1 MRKIPTYLVSVFL
14 VITLWRVAVFA
25 SEAMGA
31 GWLGWPFALGL
42 GVAVYTCA
50 YFTREHMTI
59 KEGQDEDRRS
69 KNARQAAATSLVIF
83 TLVDGL
89 FNLSEVLRTLPQ
101 NSQTVVVIGAW
112 VYGVFPTLA
121 AALLGIL
128 QGYVDRL
135 PTPPQRA
142 KTSKVDLLL
151 DLLVQR
157 FEQMLQSPQSVIA
170 TPFAPDVPMLQK
182 EIGELRAKCECG
194 WQSART
200 YETPRG
206 ATNALNAHK
215 RKCVGVK

>member
-1 MRKIPTYLVSVFL
+1 MRKVPTYLVSVFL
-14 VITLWRVAVFA
+14 VITLWRVAIFA

-69 KNARQAAATSLVIF
+69 KNARQAAAISLVIF

-89 FNLSEVLRTLPQ
+89 FNLSEVLRTLPVD
-101 NSQTVVVIGAW
+101 SKTVVVIGAW
-112 VYGVFPTLA
+112 VYGAFPTLA
-121 AALLGIL
+121 AAMLGIL
-128 QGYVDRL
+128 QGYIDRL
-135 PTPPQRA
+135 PAPPHRA
-142 KTSKVDLLL
+142 KTSKLDILL

-157 FEQMLQSPQSVIA
+157 FEQMLESPQQAIA
-170 TPFAPDVPMLQK
+170 TPFVPHIPELQAESH
-182 EIGELRAKCECG
+182 EIRATCECG
-194 WQSART
+194 WKSAKA
-200 YETPRG
+200 YETQRG

-215 RKCVGVK
+215 RRCEGVK